1 MRKAYLAMGN
11 FYTNYTLKG
20 PTQHAVVAALAGR
33 AAIVTPDY
41 CGCVMV
47 FDEQSDKQDAKV
59 ITDLASR
66 LSREFHC
73 PVLAVLNHDDD
84 ILWYQLHEA
93 GKVTDEYDSSPGYFD
108 SSAEEPAPPAG
119 GDAQRLCSLFGATDV
134 SAVERILRK
143 SLLDEDGYA
152 FEFERHADLVGAL
165 GLPEFGVGTCFSSFE
180 DPCFEFPDGLTK
192 RDLMRTAQP

>member
-1 MRKAYLAMGN
+1 MGN

-20 PTQHAVVAALAGR
+20 PTQQVVAAALAGR

-41 CGCVMV
+41 CGYVMV
-47 FDEQSDKQDAKV
+47 FDEQSDKQEAGV
-59 ITDLASR
+59 IAELASR
-66 LSREFHC
+66 MSREFQC

-93 GKVTDEYDSSPGYFD
+93 GKLTDEYDSSPGYFD

-119 GDAQRLCSLFGATDV
+119 GDAQKLCSLFSAADV
-134 SAVERILRK
+134 AAVERILRK

-152 FEFERHADLVGAL
+152 FAFQRHADLVGAL
-165 GLPEFGVGTCFSSFE
+165 GLPEFGVGVCYASFGA
-180 DPCFEFPDGLTK
+180 PGFEYPDGLTK
-192 RDLMRTAQP
+192 RDLLRTS